1 MEIKAPRGTN
11 DIMPDQAKSWYEL
24 EKKAV
29 SLFERYGYGRIVTP
43 TFENTAL
50 FERGIGESTE
60 IVQKEMYTFTD
71 KGGRSITL
79 RPEGTAPVVRAY
91 LEHNLSGQPMPVKL
105 YYLGSM
111 YRYERPQAGRCREF
125 WQVGV
130 EAIGSADPA
139 IDAENILLLIHYLD
153 YVGISDLKLLI
164 NSMGCEKCRPD
175 FVSDIKKKLGKSKD
189 LLCNDC
195 KRRAEQN
202 PLRVFDCKKSKCRE
216 ALKKAPKISNY
227 LCDSCS
233 GHFDQVKSFLK
244 EAKLSFEQDPWL
256 VRGFDY
262 YTKTT
267 FEVISEELGA
277 QNALGGGGRYDGLI
291 EEFGGA
297 STPAIGFAI
306 GIERVLLALSKQ
318 QKKEKKMPGL
328 QVFVIALGEKA
339 KQKTFRLI
347 YDLRKVGISAD
358 MDFQERSLKGQM
370 KLANKRNAEFTVII
384 GSDELERNV
393 CGIRNMEIGSQ
404 DEIEL
409 DKCVDWFEVN
419 LCKKEQNIE
428 KK

>member
-11 DIMPDQAKSWYEL
+11 DIMPDQAKSWYKL
-24 EKKAV
+24 EKKAI

-43 TFENTAL
+43 TFENTIL
-50 FERGIGESTE
+50 FERGIGQSTE

-91 LEHNLSGQPMPVKL
+91 LEHNLSGQPLPVKL

-130 EAIGSADPA
+130 EAIGSPDAA
-139 IDAENILLLIHYLD
+139 LDAEVILLLVHYLN
-153 YVGISDLKLLI
+153 YVGIDDLKLLI
-164 NSMGCEKCRPD
+164 NSMGCEECRPA
-175 FVSDIKKKLGKSKD
+175 FISDIKEKLSKSKD
-189 LLCNDC
+189 LLCDDC
-195 KRRAEQN
+195 KRRAEMN
-202 PLRVFDCKKSKCRE
+202 PLRVFDCKKSKCKE
-216 ALKKAPKISNY
+216 VLKTVPKISNY

-233 GHFDQVKSFLK
+233 CHFDKVKNFLN
-244 EAKLSFEQDPWL
+244 EANLSFELDPWL

-267 FEVISEELGA
+267 FEVISGKLGA

-297 STPAIGFAI
+297 PTPAIGFAI

-318 QKKEKKMPGL
+318 KEKEEETSGL
-328 QVFVIALGEKA
+328 QVFIVALGDKA
-339 KQKTFRLI
+339 KQKAFGLI
-347 YDLRKVGISAD
+347 YGLRKAGISTD
-358 MDFQERSLKGQM
+358 MDFQDRSLKGQM
-370 KLANKRNAEFTVII
+370 KLANKKNAEFVVII
-384 GSDELERNV
+384 GSDELDRNV
-393 CGIRNMEIGSQ
+393 CGIRNMATGTQ
-404 DEIEL
+404 DEIGLGE
-409 DKCVDWFEVN
+409 CSDWLGVKVG
-419 LCKKEQNIE
+419 KKE
-428 KK
+428 